1 MARLYA
7 NENFPFPVVIELRR
21 RGHDV
26 LTIQETGKADQA
38 IPDEAV
44 LAFACTEQRAL
55 LTFNRKHF
63 IRLQN
68 SQSDH
73 SGIIVCSFDSNFV
86 ALAERIHESIGKYE
100 ALAHQ
105 LIRINRPPRARRRL
119 P

>member
-7 NENFPFPVVIELRR
+7 NENFPLPVVIELRR
-21 RGHDV
+21 HGHDV

-44 LAFACTEQRAL
+44 LAFACTEQRAF

-63 IRLQN
+63 IRLHN

-73 SGIIVCSFDSNFV
+73 SGH
-86 ALAERIHESIGKYE
+86 RM
-100 ALAHQ
+100 
-105 LIRINRPPRARRRL
+105 
-119 P
+119 